1 MSLYYKI
8 EHIIFDCENIFLY
21 LPYLDLIKLRLVS
34 KEYDKKYKN
43 YIHSLDP
50 NNHIKNSLLHFEV
63 KCKLE
68 IHHSF
73 KLADEVFK
81 TEMND
86 YMANKKIKIKRQ
98 IKKIVNQFQTNYCP
112 HEYYYLLYLYY
123 HSDIY
128 IFFLPEFEIDFYT
141 YTKDQSKFKA
151 TVLDLNTSF
160 FNTTI
165 ITINCFYN
173 LNKKNK
179 YFINENKDRQKF
191 FNLKPNDIK
200 LYSLDQALNK
210 LFHQKLINFDL

>member
-34 KEYDKKYKN
+34 KKYDKRYKN

-50 NNHIKNSLLHFEV
+50 NNYIKNSLLHFEV

-68 IHHSF
+68 IHHNY
-73 KLADEVFK
+73 KLADELFK
-81 TEMND
+81 IEMNN
-86 YMANKKIKIKRQ
+86 YMANKKNEIKLQ
-98 IKKIVNQFQTNYCP
+98 IKKLVNQYHTNYCP

-128 IFFLPEFEIDFYT
+128 IFFLPEFEVDLFR

-151 TVLDLNTSF
+151 TILDLNSF
-160 FNTTI
+160 FNK
-165 ITINCFYN
+165 ITIHCFYN
-173 LNKKNK
+173 LKKKNK
-179 YFINENKDRQKF
+179 YFVNEDKDRQKF

-200 LYSLDQALNK
+200 LYSLDEALNK
-210 LFHQKLINFDL
+210 LFHKKVINFDV